1 LNYILTKKIAV
12 KLSLPFFIVC
22 SLVLVVALVAVFR
35 ISDFDPYSI
44 SKQVNVKVEKEIIL
58 KIGENGETLILDQVG
73 NVLLSYSKEEEN
85 FVSTVTKVLERD
97 RKKIGVLNNSSVLL
111 RLSNSDRISIF
122 DPQTERQIDLA
133 GFGEGNIQVFY
144 DLLN

>member
-1 LNYILTKKIAV
+1 V

-73 NVLLSYSKEEEN
+73 NVLLSYPKEEEN

-97 RKKIGVLNNSSVLL
+97 RKKIGVSKNSSVLL

>member
-1 LNYILTKKIAV
+1 M

-22 SLVLVVALVAVFR
+22 SLVLVVALVTVFR

-73 NVLLSYSKEEEN
+73 NVLLSYPKEEEN

-97 RKKIGVLNNSSVLL
+97 RKKIGVSKNSSVLL

>member
-1 LNYILTKKIAV
+1 M

-73 NVLLSYSKEEEN
+73 NVLLSYPKEEEN

-97 RKKIGVLNNSSVLL
+97 RKKIGVSKNSSVLL

>member
-1 LNYILTKKIAV
+1 M

-73 NVLLSYSKEEEN
+73 NVLLNYPKEEEN

-97 RKKIGVLNNSSVLL
+97 RKKIGVSNNSSVLL

>member
-1 LNYILTKKIAV
+1 M

-44 SKQVNVKVEKEIIL
+44 SKQANVKVEKEIIL

-73 NVLLSYSKEEEN
+73 NVLLSYPKEEEN

-97 RKKIGVLNNSSVLL
+97 RKKIGVSKNSSVLL

>member
-1 LNYILTKKIAV
+1 MTKKIAV

-44 SKQVNVKVEKEIIL
+44 SKQVNVKIEKEIIL
-58 KIGENGETLILDQVG
+58 EIGENGETLILDQVG
-73 NVLLSYSKEEEN
+73 NVLLSYPKEEEN

-97 RKKIGVLNNSSVLL
+97 RKKIGVSKNSIVIL
-111 RLSNSDRISIF
+111 RLSNSNRISIF

-133 GFGEGNIQVFY
+133 GFGEDNIKVFY

>member
-1 LNYILTKKIAV
+1 M

-22 SLVLVVALVAVFR
+22 SLVLVVALVAFFR

>member
-1 LNYILTKKIAV
+1 MNYILTKKIAV

-22 SLVLVVALVAVFR
+22 SLVLVVALVTVFR

-73 NVLLSYSKEEEN
+73 NVLLSYPKEEEN

-97 RKKIGVLNNSSVLL
+97 RKKIGVSKNSSVLL

>member
-1 LNYILTKKIAV
+1 M

-58 KIGENGETLILDQVG
+58 EIGGNGETLILDQVG

-97 RKKIGVLNNSSVLL
+97 RKKIGVSKNSSVLL

>member
-1 LNYILTKKIAV
+1 M

-22 SLVLVVALVAVFR
+22 SLVLVVALVAFFR

-73 NVLLSYSKEEEN
+73 NVLLSYPKEEEN

-97 RKKIGVLNNSSVLL
+97 RKKVGVSKNSSVLL

>member
-1 LNYILTKKIAV
+1 M

-22 SLVLVVALVAVFR
+22 SLVLVVALVAFFR

-58 KIGENGETLILDQVG
+58 KIGENGETFILDQVG
-73 NVLLSYSKEEEN
+73 NVLLSYPKEEEN

-97 RKKIGVLNNSSVLL
+97 RKKIGVSKNSSVFL

>member
-1 LNYILTKKIAV
+1 M

-22 SLVLVVALVAVFR
+22 SLVLVVALVTVFR

-73 NVLLSYSKEEEN
+73 NVLLNYSKEEEN

-97 RKKIGVLNNSSVLL
+97 RKKIGVSKNSSVLL
-111 RLSNSDRISIF
+111 RLSNGDRISIF

>member
-1 LNYILTKKIAV
+1 MNYILTKKIAV

-22 SLVLVVALVAVFR
+22 SLVLVVALVAIFR

-73 NVLLSYSKEEEN
+73 NVLLSYPKEEEN

-97 RKKIGVLNNSSVLL
+97 RKKIGVSKNSSVLL

>member
-1 LNYILTKKIAV
+1 MNYILTKKIAV

-22 SLVLVVALVAVFR
+22 SLFLVVALVAVFR

-58 KIGENGETLILDQVG
+58 KIGESGETLILDQVG
-73 NVLLSYSKEEEN
+73 NVLLNYPKDEEN

-97 RKKIGVLNNSSVLL
+97 RKKVGVSKNSSVLL
-111 RLSNSDRISIF
+111 RLSNSNRISIY
-122 DPQTERQIDLA
+122 DPLTERQIDLE

>member
-1 LNYILTKKIAV
+1 M
-12 KLSLPFFIVC
+12 KLSLPIFIVC
-22 SLVLVVALVAVFR
+22 SLFLIVALVAVFR
-35 ISDFDPYSI
+35 VSDFDPYSI

>member
-1 LNYILTKKIAV
+1 M

-22 SLVLVVALVAVFR
+22 SLFLVVALVAVFR

-73 NVLLSYSKEEEN
+73 NVLLNYPKEEEN

-97 RKKIGVLNNSSVLL
+97 RKKIGVSKNSSVLL
-111 RLSNSDRISIF
+111 RLSNSGRISIF
-122 DPQTERQIDLA
+122 DPQTKRHIDLA
-133 GFGEGNIQVFY
+133 GFGEGNIQAFY

>member
-1 LNYILTKKIAV
+1 M

-44 SKQVNVKVEKEIIL
+44 SKQVNVKIEKEIIL

-97 RKKIGVLNNSSVLL
+97 RKKIGVLKNSSVLL

>member
-1 LNYILTKKIAV
+1 MNYILTKKIAV

-73 NVLLSYSKEEEN
+73 NVLLNYSKEEEN

-97 RKKIGVLNNSSVLL
+97 RKKIGVSKNSSVLL
-111 RLSNSDRISIF
+111 RLSNGDRISIF

>member
-1 LNYILTKKIAV
+1 V

>member
-58 KIGENGETLILDQVG
+58 KIGENGETLILDQAG

>member
-44 SKQVNVKVEKEIIL
+44 SKQVNVKIEKEIIL

-97 RKKIGVLNNSSVLL
+97 RKKIGVLKNSSVLL

>member
-1 LNYILTKKIAV
+1 MNYILTKKIAV

>member
-1 LNYILTKKIAV
+1 M

>member
-1 LNYILTKKIAV
+1 M
-12 KLSLPFFIVC
+12 KLSLPIFIVC

-73 NVLLSYSKEEEN
+73 NVLLNYSKEEEN

-97 RKKIGVLNNSSVLL
+97 RKKIGVSKNSSVLL
-111 RLSNSDRISIF
+111 RLSNGDRISIF

>member
-1 LNYILTKKIAV
+1 V

-22 SLVLVVALVAVFR
+22 SLVLVVALVTVFR

-73 NVLLSYSKEEEN
+73 NVLLSYPKEEEN

-97 RKKIGVLNNSSVLL
+97 RKKIGVSKNSSVLL

>member
-1 LNYILTKKIAV
+1 M

-22 SLVLVVALVAVFR
+22 SLVLVVALVAFFR

-73 NVLLSYSKEEEN
+73 NVLLSYPKEEEN

-97 RKKIGVLNNSSVLL
+97 RKKIGVSKNSSVFL
-111 RLSNSDRISIF
+111 RLSNGDRISIF

>member
-1 LNYILTKKIAV
+1 MSYILTKKIAV

-22 SLVLVVALVAVFR
+22 SLVLVVALVAFFR

>member
-73 NVLLSYSKEEEN
+73 NVLLSYPKEEEN

-97 RKKIGVLNNSSVLL
+97 RKKIGVSKNSSVLL

>member
-1 LNYILTKKIAV
+1 MTKRFTFNS
-12 KLSLPFFIVC
+12 SLPLFIIC
-22 SLVLVVALVAVFR
+22 TLVLLIAFVAVFR
-35 ISDFDPYSI
+35 VSDLQPYSI
-44 SKQVNVKVEKEIIL
+44 PKQLDIKAEKEIFL
-58 KIGENGETLILDQVG
+58 KIGGNGETLILDG
-73 NVLLSYSKEEEN
+73 NENILVRYSKEQEN
-85 FVSTVTKVLERD
+85 FVSTITKVLERD

>member
-22 SLVLVVALVAVFR
+22 SLVLVVALVTVFR

-73 NVLLSYSKEEEN
+73 NVLLNYSKEEEN

-97 RKKIGVLNNSSVLL
+97 RKKIGVSKNSSVLL
-111 RLSNSDRISIF
+111 RLSNGDRISIF

>member
-1 LNYILTKKIAV
+1 MNYILTKKIAV
-12 KLSLPFFIVC
+12 KLSLPFFIVF

-73 NVLLSYSKEEEN
+73 NVLLSYPKEEEN

-97 RKKIGVLNNSSVLL
+97 RKKIGVSKNSSVLL

>member
-1 LNYILTKKIAV
+1 MNYILTKKIAV

-22 SLVLVVALVAVFR
+22 SLVLVVALVAFFR

-44 SKQVNVKVEKEIIL
+44 SQQVNVKVEKEIIL

>member
-1 LNYILTKKIAV
+1 M
-12 KLSLPFFIVC
+12 KLSLPIFIVC
-22 SLVLVVALVAVFR
+22 SLFLVVALVAVFR
-35 ISDFDPYSI
+35 VSDFDPYSI
-44 SKQVNVKVEKEIIL
+44 SKQENVKVEKEIIL

-73 NVLLSYSKEEEN
+73 NVLLSYPKEEEN

-97 RKKIGVLNNSSVLL
+97 RKKIGVSKNSSVLL

>member
-1 LNYILTKKIAV
+1 MTKKIAV

-22 SLVLVVALVAVFR
+22 SLVLVVALVTVFR

-97 RKKIGVLNNSSVLL
+97 RKKIGVSKNSSVLL

>member
-1 LNYILTKKIAV
+1 MTKKIAV

-97 RKKIGVLNNSSVLL
+97 RKKIGVSKNSIVIL
-111 RLSNSDRISIF
+111 RLSSSHRISIF

>member
-1 LNYILTKKIAV
+1 MTKKIAV

>member
-1 LNYILTKKIAV
+1 M
-12 KLSLPFFIVC
+12 KLSLPFFIAC

-73 NVLLSYSKEEEN
+73 NVLLSYPKEEEN

-97 RKKIGVLNNSSVLL
+97 RKKIGVSKNSSVLL

>member
-1 LNYILTKKIAV
+1 M
-12 KLSLPFFIVC
+12 KLSLPFFIVS

-73 NVLLSYSKEEEN
+73 NVLLNYPKEEEN

-97 RKKIGVLNNSSVLL
+97 RKKVGVSKNSIVLL

>member
-1 LNYILTKKIAV
+1 MNYILTKKIAV

-22 SLVLVVALVAVFR
+22 SLFLVVALVAVFR
-35 ISDFDPYSI
+35 ISNFDPYSI

-73 NVLLSYSKEEEN
+73 NVLLNYPKEEEN

-97 RKKIGVLNNSSVLL
+97 RKKIGVSKNSSVFL

>member
-1 LNYILTKKIAV
+1 M

-58 KIGENGETLILDQVG
+58 KIGENGETLILDQAG
-73 NVLLSYSKEEEN
+73 NVLLNYPKEEEN

-97 RKKIGVLNNSSVLL
+97 RKKIGVSKNSSVLL
-111 RLSNSDRISIF
+111 RLSDSDRISIF